1 PVESLAYCL
10 TNALEN
16 GGRGSISEQLLVT
29 RADITLGGGAKSFA
43 QTATAGEYKGKT
55 LEQQAIERGYQIVK
69 DAKSLEAITLA
80 NQDKPVLGLF

>member
-1 PVESLAYCL
+1 M
-10 TNALEN
+10 
-16 GGRGSISEQLLVT
+16 T

-43 QTATAGEYKGKT
+43 QTSNGREYKGKT

-80 NQDKPVLGLF
+80 NQDKPVLVYFMTVIWPSLGKGQKPLIKVI